1 MMPGVMFLGDPL
13 FETMRHEATNM
24 LQKPGIVSLPH
35 ATT

>member
-13 FETMRHEATNM
+13 SETM

-35 ATT
+35 ATI